1 MSPSGWLYLVAG
13 SQNVLAFIEVPDWT
27 LWRAFQSMMQTKM
40 RALSISPLD
49 AGASFA
55 TLSIGFI
62 VLRISISVQRG
73 GLNMCIFDR
82 IGHILQSL
90 SS

>member
-62 VLRISISVQRG
+62 VAAYFNFSATGRAEYVY
-73 GLNMCIFDR
+73 F
-82 IGHILQSL
+82 
-90 SS
+90 